1 MNKSKMISATALA
14 TVMSA
19 TAASAEMSVF
29 GFATGYWTTSSAAT
43 GSSLGASSETM
54 GVSYSGTMDN
64 GMGLGMTINT
74 YGSATDTTDV
84 ALSISSDMGSLSF
97 GSAQNSAA
105 DAYDGMPGKAGLG
118 LAGTDT
124 IVGKDY
130 DDGDTATGHG
140 LQYTSPSMNGWTAK
154 VSSGFSSTQGVD
166 ATTSIAVQGSI
177 AGVSIAAG
185 MASVD
190 AADTA
195 AVAEAAAI
203 NGLYVLNT
211 DIDTEIA
218 ISTATGEG
226 VNSVAGAAALDA
238 AGTHTILQ
246 AFTPAV
252 TAAAAVEG
260 SHDDTFI
267 TASYSLGDIS
277 LGYGL
282 YSSDAASG
290 DSASSISVSM
300 PFAGMTA
307 GIQYGEAD
315 NSGAAADDDG
325 YRIGLVKSMGAG
337 ATFSVEYTDV
347 TTGLT
352 TDDNPTSFRVGYMV
366 SF

>member
-1 MNKSKMISATALA
+1 
-14 TVMSA
+14 
-19 TAASAEMSVF
+19 
-29 GFATGYWTTSSAAT
+29 
-43 GSSLGASSETM
+43 M

-105 DAYDGMPGKAGLG
+105 DAMDGMPGKAGLG

-124 IVGKDY
+124 IVDKDY
-130 DDGDTATGHG
+130 NDGDSATGHG
-140 LQYTSPSMNGWTAK
+140 LQYTSPSMSGWTVK
-154 VSSGFSSTQGVD
+154 VSQGFSSTQGVD
-166 ATTSIAVQGSI
+166 PTSSVAVSGSI
-177 AGVSIAAG
+177 GGVSLAAGVASIGAAG
-185 MASVD
+185 
-190 AADTA
+190 TA
-195 AVAEAAAI
+195 AVDAAAAI
-203 NGLYVLNT
+203 NGYYTINT
-211 DIDTEIA
+211 DPGTAIV
-218 ISTATGEG
+218 ISTGGTTTGA
-226 VNSVAGAAALDA
+226 NSVAGAAELIA
-238 AGTHTILQ
+238 AGTHTLGQ

-252 TAAAAVEG
+252 TAAGAV
-260 SHDDTFI
+260 SNNHDDTFI

-282 YSSDAASG
+282 YSSDAAAG

-337 ATFSVEYTDV
+337 ATFSVEYTDI
-347 TTGLT
+347 TTGVT